1 MDTLGDLLPEKQAS
15 LLTEKV
21 RNMTKEDIE
30 RESANHEKSDL
41 SYHDLASL
49 RSLAVARI
57 NGGMTIFTYSD
68 HSFDK
73 KSGKEQDPSTC
84 SCFIF

>member
-1 MDTLGDLLPEKQAS
+1 MDTLGDLLPRKQAG
-15 LLTEKV
+15 LLTNKV
-21 RNMTKEDIE
+21 RQMTKEDLE
-30 RESANHEKSDL
+30 QESANHEKSDL
-41 SYHDLASL
+41 SYHDIASL
-49 RSLAVARI
+49 RRLAVERL
-57 NGGMTIFTYSD
+57 NHGMTIFTYSN